1 MLSYESSKWYVKIW
15 RKRWYFII
23 PFLFI
28 KINFIRIDYFDWLV
42 EGELSGESE
51 DKLWNSLGDIKRHI
65 DLTKLK
71 KYSA

>member
-1 MLSYESSKWYVKIW
+1 MNSYESSKWYVKIW

-28 KINFIRIDYFDWLV
+28 RENILKIDWLYYFLDAGFSKKERV
-42 EGELSGESE
+42 
-51 DKLWNSLGDIKRHI
+51 SLYKSWFDIKRHV

-71 KYSA
+71 KYS